1 MKTIELDSWR
11 GRAIVIT
18 AVEDADSWFSPEE
31 LREVDSF
38 RLPKR
43 KMEWKL
49 SRIAAKKLAIER
61 GLVSH
66 QIEMRRIFV
75 EDKRPRL
82 SNEGQTRASVLHL
95 SLSHSAPY
103 AAAAIDV
110 APVGIDIERVREISE
125 SAAHLFLTDD
135 DIAAMQDCSLEHRL
149 LHFWAAKEAEWKRQ
163 GGEIL
168 TLKRV
173 KLRLEDVS
181 PAGLR
186 FDRVETQLIGDLVT
200 ALTRPTS

>member
-1 MKTIELDSWR
+1 MKTIELASWN
-11 GRAIVIT
+11 GRAMVIT
-18 AVEDADSWFSPEE
+18 GVDDPDRWFSPEE
-31 LREVDSF
+31 LQQASAF

-43 KMEWKL
+43 RLEWKL

-61 GLVSH
+61 GLPAER
-66 QIEMRRIFV
+66 IEMRRMG
-75 EDKRPRL
+75 
-82 SNEGQTRASVLHL
+82 SAWL

-103 AAAAIDV
+103 AAAAIDS
-110 APVGIDIERVREISE
+110 APIGIDIEKVRDLNE

-135 DIAAMQDCSLEHRL
+135 DIEAMRSCSLPHRL
-149 LHFWAAKEAEWKRQ
+149 LHFWAAKEAEWKRH

-173 KLRLEDVS
+173 PLRLEDVS